1 MGWDTQE
8 PHSKLVGESGQSLLT
23 SISSSENIAQ
33 KERGTPGTGR
43 NRTQSLEFTFSLP
56 SSVPQFLSLER
67 EPLFLDIS
75 LAERLCFLKMMHYR
89 APEISAFPNHTPATL
104 PLLSSSDLPSFWPL
118 QSLCPCCF
126 SCLQHSTWFS
136 QVSLM
141 MSAVERQATDESW
154 APVLGREKERRA
166 RR

>member
-1 MGWDTQE
+1 MLISVSSPSKYVKGLSAQE
-8 PHSKLVGESGQSLLT
+8 NKKVFLLSPFPAHLSLPHSLPY
-23 SISSSENIAQ
+23 A
-33 KERGTPGTGR
+33 
-43 NRTQSLEFTFSLP
+43 FSLP

-141 MSAVERQATDESW
+141 MSAVERQATVESW